1 MIDRKR
7 IGQRIKTARSDRNI
21 TQEVLAE
28 KIGLSANYL
37 SKVERGLN
45 SPSAEVLLK
54 IMDVFN
60 LTLEDFGI
68 LHNTNLNSDK
78 RKIIN
83 KIMECSDTT
92 IKNITPIIDVII
104 NSFNKISK

>member
-1 MIDRKR
+1 MIDKKI
-7 IGQRIKTARSDRNI
+7 IGQKIKAARSNRNI
-21 TQEVLAE
+21 TQEVLSE

-45 SPSAEVLLK
+45 STSAEVLLK
-54 IMDVFN
+54 LIDVLD

-78 RKIIN
+78 HRIIN
-83 KIMECSDTT
+83 KIMECNDTT
-92 IKNITPIIDVII
+92 IKNIIPIIDAVI